1 MLARGENSDL
11 SVLDW
16 IKLVSEAFDKCLVE
30 GEQIRVFALKES
42 LLFKICN
49 ELVTNLMPKSINNN
63 KERLLNTCIVRLIS
77 GKITY
82 FSLNCNEMV
91 VIRSFSA
98 GYCTA

>member
-42 LLFKICN
+42 LLFEICN
-49 ELVTNLMPKSINNN
+49 ELVTNLMP
-63 KERLLNTCIVRLIS
+63 
-77 GKITY
+77 
-82 FSLNCNEMV
+82 
-91 VIRSFSA
+91 
-98 GYCTA
+98 